1 MIARATITIDMRLMC
16 LFILLACA
24 AGAQGTDGLT
34 INVMRQANLAPDQA
48 EFTAV
53 FTTALDTTQQQVT
66 QSLNDLGVSNPVVT
80 AVAIA
85 SNTYSYPPSDTSQ
98 FYFQVTFTTAPAAMK
113 DIAKKLDAFRATP
126 PAGFTTVQYAAALTT
141 SQAAID

>member
-1 MIARATITIDMRLMC
+1 ARSQTGQNWFPRSCGEIFMIARATITIDMRLMC

-85 SNTYSYPPSDTSQ
+85 SNT
-98 FYFQVTFTTAPAAMK
+98 
-113 DIAKKLDAFRATP
+113 
-126 PAGFTTVQYAAALTT
+126 
-141 SQAAID
+141 